1 MCKYDSKHSITS
13 QQSLKIN
20 ICADIWSKPG
30 MTASF
35 LGVTSHFIVENKRH
49 SICLAVR
56 HLPSPQRVKKLPNF
70 CIKLFEW
77 NIDMTKVFRVLTD
90 NGSNIVDTC
99 HILEELLEDGEG
111 YEEEKDEEEDESI
124 MDIEEESQ
132 SLFDT
137 DVDDTSEEDFD

>member
-1 MCKYDSKHSITS
+1 
-13 QQSLKIN
+13 
-20 ICADIWSKPG
+20 
-30 MTASF
+30 
-35 LGVTSHFIVENKRH
+35 
-49 SICLAVR
+49 
-56 HLPSPQRVKKLPNF
+56 
-70 CIKLFEW
+70 
-77 NIDMTKVFRVLTD
+77 MTKVFRVLTD